1 MIKRTIVNRRNR
13 RALQQSQGSL
23 AAPVI
28 ATVTLGSQTPK
39 QINVAF
45 NEPVVVKGVPS
56 LFKLVGASPTAV
68 TVTDSTHITL
78 AYQTPPATGQAYSFA
93 ALEPNIRSYSGG
105 SVAATAGTF

>member
-1 MIKRTIVNRRNR
+1 MIKQTIVNRRNR

-28 ATVTLGSQTPK
+28 AVITLGSQTPK
-39 QINVAF
+39 QINAAF
-45 NEPVVVKGVPS
+45 NEPVVVKGVPA
-56 LFKLVGASPTAV
+56 LFKLAGVSPTAV

-78 AYQTPPATGQAYSFA
+78 AYATPPAVGQSYAFA

-105 SVAATAGTF
+105 SVAAAAGTF